1 MSKLRRHLMSG
12 AGVASAL
19 TGLLLYSAS
28 PASAARAEAETLASD
43 SYVDWAGSMY
53 FESYGDH
60 FGVCDNKADG
70 AGVIGYWKVGASGT
84 KHPIY
89 DGNGA
94 GNCEYESHNVS
105 ETSYVYIYVCLR
117 DNGVVIDDTCSAWER
132 QYAGSPL

>member
-1 MSKLRRHLMSG
+1 MSG

-19 TGLLLYSAS
+19 TGLLLYAAS
-28 PASAARAEAETLASD
+28 PASAQRAEAVTDETAD
-43 SYVDWAGSMY
+43 YVYQAGSMY

-70 AGVIGYWKVGASGT
+70 AGAIGYWKVGSGGT
-84 KHPIY
+84 QHPIY

-94 GNCEYESHNVS
+94 GNCVYEDHNVS
-105 ETSYVYIYVCLR
+105 ETSTVYIRVCLW
-117 DNGVVIDDTCSAWER
+117 DNGVVQTATCGDWEH